1 MGREPH
7 WLGLRFRGSSSDDLA
22 TRVHATLAGV
32 GIVLDPGL
40 ISYIAS
46 VMFGEGLD
54 GLHCGYCGHRGV
66 PHEWAI
72 GRTFTFTITLP
83 EPSNAGG
90 RPPSRSKP
98 AGKTPRKSSPKAQ
111 LTKQRLEPADT
122 AGVDTKRGN
131 PLKQEQKERAKKNAQ
146 EKRRQAKEFGLCR
159 DCPNPAIPQQSRCE
173 QCAEKHRVSRRQW
186 QAERKQ
192 KRSR

>member
-1 MGREPH
+1 MEKSRPEVQRADSPSISPRAAGMNQEALEAATGSKYGRP
-7 WLGLRFRGSSSDDLA
+7 RA
-22 TRVHATLAGV
+22 AGMNLTH
-32 GIVLDPGL
+32 GIALVAHG
-40 ISYIAS
+40 
-46 VMFGEGLD
+46 
-54 GLHCGYCGHRGV
+54 RR

-131 PLKQEQKERAKKNAQ
+131 PLKQEQKERAKKNGVRPKSSGSAGTV
-146 EKRRQAKEFGLCR
+146 R
-159 DCPNPAIPQQSRCE
+159 NPRYRSKAD
-173 QCAEKHRVSRRQW
+173 VSSVP
-186 QAERKQ
+186 
-192 KRSR
+192 RSTG